1 MECAPG
7 GTPSVIAYGDATFPK
22 GTALGVAAKF
32 PTTTK
37 GVPLGELASAARL
50 RGYFARKKARRQAGF
65 GSVFHPS
72 TLRGE
77 FSTHRVSSSRRV
89 TARRPL
95 AVTRAGSRA

>member
-1 MECAPG
+1 LSQKGAKKARRAGRDDLECAPG

-50 RGYFARKKARRQAGF
+50 RGYFARKKARRAGGLWERISPQHF
-65 GSVFHPS
+65 EGRIFHP
-72 TLRGE
+72 
-77 FSTHRVSSSRRV
+77 
-89 TARRPL
+89 
-95 AVTRAGSRA
+95 

>member
-1 MECAPG
+1 MSQKGKKKPAGRRDDLECAPG

-50 RGYFARKKARRQAGF
+50 RGYFARKKSPPGRRALGAYF
-65 GSVFHPS
+65 TPA
-72 TLRGE
+72 L
-77 FSTHRVSSSRRV
+77 
-89 TARRPL
+89 
-95 AVTRAGSRA
+95 

>member
-22 GTALGVAAKF
+22 GTALDVAAKF

-50 RGYFARKKARRQAGF
+50 RGYFARKKARRAGGLWERISPQHF
-65 GSVFHPS
+65 EGRIFHP
-72 TLRGE
+72 
-77 FSTHRVSSSRRV
+77 
-89 TARRPL
+89 
-95 AVTRAGSRA
+95 